1 MRTAD
6 KDVNEKAT
14 IAVMNAT
21 YATVNMRPEEKF
33 RPLGDLNPPPLQY
46 QCCALPSELT
56 SHYVG
61 SI

>member
-1 MRTAD
+1 M
-6 KDVNEKAT
+6 NEKAT

-21 YATVNMRPEEKF
+21 YAAVNMRPEEKF
-33 RPLGDLNPPPLQY
+33 RPLGDLNPRPLQY

>member
-1 MRTAD
+1 M
-6 KDVNEKAT
+6 NEKAT

-21 YATVNMRPEEKF
+21 YAAVNM
-33 RPLGDLNPPPLQY
+33 RPLGDLNPRPLQY

-61 SI
+61 FIYYVGSI